1 MVYTEPFGLYEETR
15 TTLLRSIM
23 LDVSVSLDKKLS
35 KNCRNIS
42 DEVFP
47 GVLVGDM

>member
-1 MVYTEPFGLYEETR
+1 MRLHEDLDFNELTDSRVLNAIATDYTLA
-15 TTLLRSIM
+15 IN
-23 LDVSVSLDKKLS
+23 KLE

-47 GVLVGDM
+47 GVRVGDR